1 MFVWLVHLVFKS
13 LVFFL
18 DKLSLG
24 SSGWPHTGKP
34 LASAPHVVEWQV
46 LLYLLS
52 RWMALESQHLHV
64 CIPTSADSTS
74 GATKLFQKIESA
86 LNMHAT
92 LSLALALAVHRASP
106 WYKREVLWSILG
118 LFRES
123 PQIWAILSKALVHPY
138 IWCLWS
144 RRGGPGPVLPWVLK
158 GDVGESYKPCR
169 WHRHVLTLR
178 ITGPHSLSDLHP
190 FWIVPPYWFAMFI
203 IWDQH
208 IEWLFLYL
216 LGTLKWEEVCPRMPV
231 Y

>member
-123 PQIWAILSKALVHPY
+123 PQIWAILSKELVHPY
-138 IWCLWS
+138 IWVFMEQK
-144 RRGGPGPVLPWVLK
+144 RRPGSGAPMSSEGGCWGVLQAL
-158 GDVGESYKPCR
+158 
-169 WHRHVLTLR
+169 
-178 ITGPHSLSDLHP
+178 
-190 FWIVPPYWFAMFI
+190 
-203 IWDQH
+203 
-208 IEWLFLYL
+208 
-216 LGTLKWEEVCPRMPV
+216 
-231 Y
+231 